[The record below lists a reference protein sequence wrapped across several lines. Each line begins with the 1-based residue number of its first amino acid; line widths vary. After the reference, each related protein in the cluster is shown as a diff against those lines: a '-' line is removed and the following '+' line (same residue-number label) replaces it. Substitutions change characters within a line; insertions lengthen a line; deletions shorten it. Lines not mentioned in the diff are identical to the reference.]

1 MMGEPNDEE
10 WDFYEGE
17 CAGCDLWG
25 QINDLGLCMDCADK
39 LERDLVREH
48 DWEYSALAFLLS
60 DEDREKL
67 RQQIIR
73 EHGKE
78 LELIAPIK
86 KSRHK
91 KRPQLTGRALSSPHP
106 KESDVSN

>member
-1 MMGEPNDEE
+1 MIEEPNDEE
-10 WDFYEGE
+10 WGFYEGE

-25 QINDLGLCMDCADK
+25 RINDLGLCMDCADK
-39 LERDLVREH
+39 LERDLVRER
-48 DWEYSALAFLLS
+48 DWDYSALAFLLS
-60 DEDREKL
+60 GEDREKL

-73 EHGKE
+73 EHGKD

-86 KSRHK
+86 RSRHK
-91 KRPQLTGRALSSPHP
+91 KHPRLTRRAPSSRHP